1 MDEIRWEQ
9 LLCATALQ
17 AQDEL
22 RVGFVI
28 VLGESSVCDGQG
40 NTSSLVKIFDF
51 FQWQYAAG
59 QS

>member
-1 MDEIRWEQ
+1 MRWEQ
-9 LLCATALQ
+9 LLCAAALQ

-28 VLGESSVCDGQG
+28 VLGESAVCDGQG
-40 NTSSLVKIFDF
+40 NTSSLVKRFYF
-51 FQWQYAAG
+51 FQWQYAAA